1 MSAEG
6 LNLFRSPNSRLSAA
20 STPNMDGGTGILPV
34 SEGRAGWARAIIILR
49 QLIALIRNIG
59 PTTGALR

>member
-20 STPNMDGGTGILPV
+20 PTPNMDGGTGILPV
-34 SEGRAGWARAIIILR
+34 SRDGQDGHVL
-49 QLIALIRNIG
+49 
-59 PTTGALR
+59 